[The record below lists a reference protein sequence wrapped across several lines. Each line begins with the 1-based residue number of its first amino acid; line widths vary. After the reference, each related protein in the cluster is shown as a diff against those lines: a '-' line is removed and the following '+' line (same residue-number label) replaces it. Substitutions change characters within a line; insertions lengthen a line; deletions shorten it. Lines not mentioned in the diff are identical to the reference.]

1 MPIMKTSIYTLSR
14 NRLLSLVKEAGQ
26 PAFRGK
32 QLYEWLYVHYVDSF
46 DEMSNLPKALR
57 QKLEADYSLI
67 KPSVFHKAV
76 SFDGTRKYVFQL
88 EDGALIESVGIPSGK
103 NNERL
108 TVCFS
113 TQVGCAMQCQFCATA
128 KEGFT
133 RNLSIGEIVGQI
145 LLVQEDFQQRVS
157 NIVGMG
163 QGEPFANYDN
173 VLEAIRILNDP
184 KGIAIGARHITISTC
199 GLFPGIER
207 FSQEPEQ
214 FTLAISLHAALQNK
228 RDTLMPR
235 VANMPLSGLK
245 ETLQHYTT
253 VINRRVTL
261 EYLLINGV
269 NDSEEDLKALT
280 CFCTDLLCHV
290 NLLPLN
296 NIDDSPWKPS
306 GQSVANHWISTL
318 MGKGIETSMRQSRG
332 SDIDAACGQLKN
344 SLRKK

>member
-14 NRLLSLVKEAGQ
+14 NRLLNLAKEAGQ

-32 QLYEWLYVHYVDSF
+32 QLYEGLYVHYVDSY
-46 DEMSNLPKALR
+46 DEMSNLPKTLR

-67 KPSVFHKAV
+67 KPRVFHKAV

-163 QGEPFANYDN
+163 QGEPFANYNN
-173 VLEAIRILNDP
+173 VLEAIRILNDS

-253 VINRRVTL
+253 VTNRRVTL
-261 EYLLINGV
+261 EYLLIKGV